1 MKADIKRRHHDSF
14 KKLDKR
20 LNQDTLMVLN
30 TVKSGG
36 ADLAAEVHFL
46 SRYSHSEGQFILDH
60 SSPPPPTHHLLMF
73 INGDPRATAEKHFS
87 NP

>member
-46 SRYSHSEGQFILDH
+46 SRYSHSVGQFILDH

>member
-46 SRYSHSEGQFILDH
+46 SRYSHSVGQFILDH

-73 INGDPRATAEKHFS
+73 INGDLRATAEKHFS

>member
-1 MKADIKRRHHDSF
+1 MTALKS
-14 KKLDKR
+14 LDKH

-30 TVKSGG
+30 TVKSRG

-46 SRYSHSEGQFILDH
+46 SRYSHSVDQLILDH
-60 SSPPPPTHHLLMF
+60 SSPPPPTYHLLMF

>member
-1 MKADIKRRHHDSF
+1 MTALKS
-14 KKLDKR
+14 LDKH

-46 SRYSHSEGQFILDH
+46 SRYSHSVDQFILDH
-60 SSPPPPTHHLLMF
+60 SFPPPPTHHLLMF